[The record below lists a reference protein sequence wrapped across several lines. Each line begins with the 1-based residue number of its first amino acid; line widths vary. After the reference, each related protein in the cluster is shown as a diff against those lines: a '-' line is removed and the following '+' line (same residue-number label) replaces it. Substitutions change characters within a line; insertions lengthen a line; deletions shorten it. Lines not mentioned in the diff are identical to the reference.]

1 MGYSR
6 DVLKGISWTWLLRM
20 CTRIISFLKIA
31 ILARFLSPAQ
41 FGLYGI
47 ASLVL
52 LLLEVL
58 TETGINVFIIQEN
71 EDVDSIVST
80 AWIISILRGIL
91 ISLIIIL
98 LVPFITFFFRSP
110 DSTNLIILI
119 ALVPFIKGFINPSIV
134 KFQKELMFDKEFYFR
149 GSLFTLES
157 VSGVLFVLLLRD
169 PVGIIY
175 GLMIGAIAEVIL
187 SFLLLKPIPSL
198 SFNRVKGRKIISRG
212 KWLTLSGIF
221 NYLYHNG
228 DDAVAGRI
236 LGTASLGLYQMAY
249 KISMFPIN
257 EIGGVVSKV
266 ALPVYVRIS
275 GDRLRLKRAFIKTS
289 VAVFLLTT
297 PIAVIF
303 FLFAKEIVLLVLGP
317 AWVSAVPVFKVLSV
331 FGVVRTS
338 IDPIH
343 LVFLSLKKQ
352 EFSVLVN
359 IISFTVMILTIIPLI
374 TRYGLVGAGIAV
386 ILGSLIAS
394 PIGFFLAYKLLHENK
409 K

>member
-98 LVPFITFFFRSP
+98 LVPFISFFFRSP

-157 VSGVLFVLLLRD
+157 VSGCLLYTSPSPRD
-169 PVGIIY
+169 
-175 GLMIGAIAEVIL
+175 GLL
-187 SFLLLKPIPSL
+187 S
-198 SFNRVKGRKIISRG
+198 R
-212 KWLTLSGIF
+212 
-221 NYLYHNG
+221 
-228 DDAVAGRI
+228 
-236 LGTASLGLYQMAY
+236 M
-249 KISMFPIN
+249 
-257 EIGGVVSKV
+257 
-266 ALPVYVRIS
+266 
-275 GDRLRLKRAFIKTS
+275 
-289 VAVFLLTT
+289 
-297 PIAVIF
+297 
-303 FLFAKEIVLLVLGP
+303 
-317 AWVSAVPVFKVLSV
+317 
-331 FGVVRTS
+331 
-338 IDPIH
+338 
-343 LVFLSLKKQ
+343 
-352 EFSVLVN
+352 
-359 IISFTVMILTIIPLI
+359 
-374 TRYGLVGAGIAV
+374 
-386 ILGSLIAS
+386 
-394 PIGFFLAYKLLHENK
+394 
-409 K
+409 